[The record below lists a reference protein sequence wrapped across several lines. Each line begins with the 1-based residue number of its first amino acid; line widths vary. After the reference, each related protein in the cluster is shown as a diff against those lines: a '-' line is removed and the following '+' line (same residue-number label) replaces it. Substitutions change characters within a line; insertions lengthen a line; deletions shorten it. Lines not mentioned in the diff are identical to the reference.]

1 MSSSAFS
8 SLPTAHCPLST
19 ARPLP
24 TVSVVV
30 PVRNEERSI
39 ERTLRLLLAQDF
51 PPAAFEVTDATVP
64 IVRRLQAEFPNLR
77 LVFNHDRLASAG
89 RNTAIR
95 HATKDVVVIVDGHC
109 HVPDRAYL
117 TNLSAAFAASGAD
130 CLGRPQPLDIDRP
143 TPFQQAVSAARSSR
157 LGHNPD
163 SDIYSDEAK
172 FVPPQSTAVAYSRKV
187 FATIGLFDQE
197 FDACEDVE
205 FNERVHAAGLTCY
218 FTPAVKIVYEPRGS
232 FRALFVQLGRYGGG
246 RAKLA
251 CKHPHS
257 LSLPALVPPLWSAWV
272 LLGGAL
278 ALAVP
283 YLGCVWLAS
292 LALYAAVLV
301 GAGAAL
307 GRTRPLSVA
316 VRIPVVFVA
325 IHFGFAWGFWKE
337 VAKRVRSRVSWLV
350 RSSRTPQPAGTP

>member
-1 MSSSAFS
+1 MPS
-8 SLPTAHCPLST
+8 
-19 ARPLP
+19 
-24 TVSVVV
+24 VSVVV
-30 PVRNEERSI
+30 PVRNESRSI
-39 ERTLRLLLAQDF
+39 ERTLRLLLTQDF
-51 PPAAFEVTDATVP
+51 PREAFEVIVADGASADDTVP
-64 IVRRLQAEFPNLR
+64 IVRRLQGEFDNLK
-77 LVFNHDRLASAG
+77 LVFNHDKLASAG

-95 HATKDVVVIVDGHC
+95 HATKDVIVIVDGHC
-109 HVPDRAYL
+109 HVPDPRYL
-117 TNLSAAFAASGAD
+117 KNVSDAFERSGAD
-130 CLGRPQPLDIDRP
+130 CLGRPQPLDVESP
-143 TPFQQAVSAARSSR
+143 TPFQRAVSAARSSR

-187 FATIGLFDQE
+187 FATVGLFDQA

-232 FRALFVQLGRYGGG
+232 FRALFYQLGRYGAG

-251 CKHPHS
+251 FKHPKS
-257 LSLPALVPPLWSAWV
+257 LSVPALVPPLWAVWV
-272 LLGGAL
+272 LAAPL

-283 YLGCVWLAS
+283 YVAWVWLAS
-292 LALYAAVLV
+292 VALYASVLL

-307 GRTRPLSVA
+307 GRGKPLSA
-316 VRIPVVFVA
+316 AARIPVVFVA

-337 VAKRVRSRVSWLV
+337 LAKQLRSRVQWGQ
-350 RSSRTPQPAGTP
+350 RPARGPHPAGAP